1 MHPLTLLRRST
12 KRRVSKSTRL
22 RAKSLGVFVHGLAW
36 ALVAAGLSGC
46 AGIDF
51 DYPRVE
57 SMAPRDTDDT
67 WLGQQYADAVAD
79 LPDGYSGFF
88 PLEDGIKALTARLL
102 LAQKAEQSIDTQ
114 YFLIKSDTAGYA
126 LVDALLRA
134 ADRGVHVRFLLD
146 DIFTKGYDAGMAA
159 LDSHPNFEIRIFNP
173 FNRGAMGAAYAGTT
187 NLSRVNR
194 RMHTKSFTVDSQV
207 TIVGGRN
214 IGDEYF
220 GANESEKFGDLD
232 VIGIGTVAGDVSTM
246 FDTFW
251 NHSTALPVP
260 AFAIMPDDPAAEL
273 ERLRAVLAEQRETVL
288 QTEYAD
294 AVKATA
300 ARFMDKDPSVFEF
313 APYQLVYD
321 TPDKG
326 IKSRDGA
333 TQDITE
339 PLIESLMAAE
349 EEVIVLS
356 PYFVP
361 LKSGIAFFSELEA
374 RGVKVVIVTN
384 SLAANNHAMVHGG
397 YAPSRKPLLRNGVEL
412 YEVRPDANVP
422 GTEFVDA
429 DDARA
434 TMHTKAYI
442 VDRKQVFIGS
452 FNFDPR
458 SAFLNTESGVLIDSP
473 YFGKLFGERI
483 DAEIIEQ
490 AWQVYLDDNGRMRWR
505 GIENGEQAIYTSEPM
520 ATFGQKFTA
529 AFMRILPVR
538 KQL

>member
-1 MHPLTLLRRST
+1 M
-12 KRRVSKSTRL
+12 
-22 RAKSLGVFVHGLAW
+22 
-36 ALVAAGLSGC
+36 AL
-46 AGIDF
+46 
-51 DYPRVE
+51 
-57 SMAPRDTDDT
+57 RDTDST
-67 WLGQQYADAVAD
+67 WLGQHYAAAVAD
-79 LPDGYSGFF
+79 LPDGHSGFF
-88 PLEDGIKALTARLL
+88 PLEDGIEALTARLL
-102 LAQKAEQSIDTQ
+102 LAKKAERSIDVQ

-134 ADRGVHVRFLLD
+134 ADRGVRVRFLVD
-146 DIFTKGYDAGMAA
+146 DILTKGYDAGIAA

-194 RMHTKSFTVDSQV
+194 RMHTKSFTVDNQA

-220 GANESEKFGDLD
+220 GANEKEKFGDLD
-232 VIGIGTVAGDVSTM
+232 VIGIGAVVGDVSTM

-273 ERLRAVLAEQRETVL
+273 ERLRDDLAAQRETIL

-300 ARFMDKDPSVFEF
+300 ARFMEKDPSGFEF
-313 APYQLVYD
+313 APYELVYD

-326 IKSRDGA
+326 IKSKDGP

-412 YEVRPDANVP
+412 YEVRPDASVP

-429 DDARA
+429 DEARA

-458 SAFLNTESGVLIDSP
+458 SAFLNTECGVLIESP
-473 YFGKLFGERI
+473 YLGKLLGERI

-490 AWQVYLDDNGRMRWR
+490 TWQVYLDDNGRLRWR
-505 GIENGEQAIYTSEPM
+505 GIENGDEGVHTTEPM

-529 AFMRILPVR
+529 AFERILPVR